1 MYVSI
6 TFIYGLLCTNCVT
19 VTKQKYTHYS
29 VWHVKNIYFFFSI
42 FFTINN
48 KHFKVCMVIWYIQRV
63 KLCQCSFM
71 FNYLYAAYGLKKFQF
86 QVLALYFLWGL
97 HLWFLSC
104 FRMMAVH
111 SFRLIEK
118 YYEQWKY
125 LEIQSL
131 TFSTIFGLSSICVM
145 LILNSST
152 LANNMN
158 LCHICTLTVTPYKH
172 LTDCV

>member
-1 MYVSI
+1 MGYCVQIVS
-6 TFIYGLLCTNCVT
+6 LLPNRSIHTT
-19 VTKQKYTHYS
+19 VFDMLKTS
-29 VWHVKNIYFFFSI
+29 IFFSI